1 MSHRILTGLGLSIVG
16 LVMAAGCKSPA
27 PTGPVM
33 ISLQYRA
40 TEVATSVQTPMK
52 GTVSVIVTDQRD
64 KKDTIGQ
71 NIKDPMPR
79 PVYTR
84 DDPAA
89 FVRGV
94 VVQQLQSRGAMIAPT
109 GTPATRQVSLQLMN
123 FYTTESNMYRTAVQF
138 NAQVLGEDGQV
149 LWKGLVSGANEKWG
163 ASYKAENYQESLSD
177 ATSDAVMSMLNDPGF
192 VAAMK

>member
-16 LVMAAGCKSPA
+16 LLMATGCKSAA

-33 ISLQYRA
+33 VSLLYRA

-52 GTVSVIVTDQRD
+52 GTVSVMVTDQRD
-64 KKDTIGQ
+64 KKDAIGQ
-71 NIKDPMPR
+71 NIEDPAPK
-79 PVYTR
+79 PVLTR

-94 VVQQLQSRGAMIAPT
+94 VVQQLQSRGAMVAPT
-109 GTPATRQVSLQLMN
+109 GTPATRQVALQLMN

-149 LWKGLVSGANEKWG
+149 LWKGLVNGANEKWG
-163 ASYKAENYQESLSD
+163 ASYKAENYQESLID
-177 ATSDAVMSMLNDPGF
+177 ATSDAVTSMLNNAGF
-192 VAAMK
+192 VAALK